1 MTSILLLATFIVLL
15 LIRTPVSFSMGIAT
29 IVALLTTDYP
39 LKLVAQQIAS
49 GIQSYPLMAV
59 PFFIFAGNMMNA
71 TGVTTRIFMFAR
83 SLLGHVKG
91 GLAQVNILA
100 SMIFAGVSG
109 AALAD
114 VGGLGTIEIK
124 AMKEAGYSDRLTL
137 AVTASSSVVGPIIPP
152 SIILVIYAI
161 QAEESIGRLF
171 LAGILPG
178 FTIGILLMMLV
189 YFFSV
194 TGREKCPTSPKIS
207 FLMIIKTFGKTF
219 LAIMAPVVI
228 LWGIVG
234 GVVTPT
240 EAGALAVFY
249 AVFVGLI
256 YGDIQWKQLP
266 QAILNSVLTTSL
278 IMLLIGLATV
288 MGWIL
293 AAERLPHNLATFL
306 LSLTDNKYLL
316 LFIINVFLLILGCV
330 LESVPALIIMVPVLL
345 PLVEQLQID
354 RVHFGIV
361 ICYNLIIGLITPP
374 MGISLYLVSSLV
386 KISFE
391 EAVKAIIP
399 FLLILILSLFIIT
412 YIPIISLFLPNL
424 LMP

>member
-1 MTSILLLATFIVLL
+1 MTSILLLTTFIILL
-15 LIRTPVSFSMGIAT
+15 LVRTPVSFSMGIAT

-71 TGVTTRIFMFAR
+71 TGVTTRIFLFAK
-83 SLLGHVKG
+83 SLLGHMKG

-114 VGGLGTIEIK
+114 VGGLGNIEIK

-161 QAEESIGRLF
+161 QAEASIGRLF

-178 FTIGILLMMLV
+178 ITIGILLMMLV
-189 YFFSV
+189 YFLAV
-194 TGREKCPTSPKIS
+194 TGREICPTTPK
-207 FLMIIKTFGKTF
+207 LKTTMIIKTFGKTF
-219 LAIMAPVVI
+219 LAVMAPVVI
-228 LWGIVG
+228 LWGIIG

-249 AVFVGLI
+249 TIFVGLV
-256 YGDIQWKQLP
+256 YGDIQWKLLP
-266 QAILNSVLTTSL
+266 QAILDSVLTTSL
-278 IMLLIGLATV
+278 IMFLIGLATV

-293 AAERLPHNLATFL
+293 AAERLPHNLANLL
-306 LSLTDNKYLL
+306 LSLTSNKYLL
-316 LFIINVFLLILGCV
+316 LFIINIFLLILGCV
-330 LESVPALIIMVPVLL
+330 LESIPALIIMVPVLL
-345 PLVEQLQID
+345 PIIEQLGID

-374 MGISLYLVSSLV
+374 MGIALYLVSSLV
-386 KISFE
+386 NISFE
-391 EAVKAIIP
+391 EAVKAIWP
-399 FLLILILSLFIIT
+399 FLLILILSLFVIT